1 MTRQAHNL
9 ITALVKDPDKELDQ
23 ILPKLKLKMPATTAA
38 AVTTNTA
45 TFTATMWHNS
55 MANNIP
61 TVTSSNVASNQVNV
75 ATSAASANSKI
86 AAVTAKT
93 IATTKAAIVTT
104 AATLAAMMPSQNGF
118 ANAVRQQ
125 VQQLPNVVMS
135 RANAAAAAAAI
146 CTGVSNGAVQAAVPG
161 GLPSSPKRLAA
172 PGTASTASATS
183 VSPAKGAMRALFT
196 DKQSGA
202 SQQQQ
207 QNSAANPK
215 STVTYTQASMAKTKV
230 VTSTMPTTFAAKV
243 DNRTTTTATPGTPKM
258 QPKLQGVD
266 VGVGASQGSKTP
278 TDRQPPMGGKS
289 EPQPL
294 PIKTTTP
301 VSMQGQGGHLHHHPG
316 RGSNP
321 GMSTGGAGLGISAAA
336 EYSPF
341 NNIFSQLQERVIGK
355 KEDQM
360 NFASV
365 AAAGVVPPPQE
376 RQINSGPPQ
385 HDIHSDPNL
394 IAKAPGYK
402 APGQRTTSP
411 QVNELEPSKAPG
423 YKGGFSP
430 GPASDPLNEPLK
442 SPNQFPGLNN
452 MGHHLGGHT
461 HHHHHHPQQG
471 PGGMGGSPGG
481 TISVDTFRVPPP
493 PFIPG
498 GGDYPP
504 DPSRFRLSA
513 QINAGSPRGSAASS
527 STITGGGQSP
537 KPLDILSQLGRDEY
551 SMPNQPMTLPRIES
565 TLNPNAPDFTSRSDF
580 NPRDFPG
587 VGVSGSSASRFL
599 QAQQYAMLHQQQQQ
613 GGAGH
618 GRESGSSGGRNH
630 AAPPGGP
637 HGSALPPQQ
646 DMRVPPPT
654 GAPPP
659 PRATMLSQQNFNA
672 LLQSGAANLVLPPG
686 STNMPTVPEYTAGG
700 GTGSSGGGSGF
711 TPGSAAGSTGA
722 GSFLNPA
729 MMGATGTIPVATVS
743 VVTPQQRQY
752 QGASPMQHQHSASA
766 PGSAHPTP
774 SKGKYLVLHLLNL

>member
-1 MTRQAHNL
+1 
-9 ITALVKDPDKELDQ
+9 
-23 ILPKLKLKMPATTAA
+23 
-38 AVTTNTA
+38 
-45 TFTATMWHNS
+45 
-55 MANNIP
+55 
-61 TVTSSNVASNQVNV
+61 
-75 ATSAASANSKI
+75 
-86 AAVTAKT
+86 
-93 IATTKAAIVTT
+93 
-104 AATLAAMMPSQNGF
+104 MPSQNGF

-146 CTGVSNGAVQAAVPG
+146 STGVSNGAVQAAVPG

-172 PGTASTASATS
+172 PRTPSTASPTS
-183 VSPAKGAMRALFT
+183 VSPTKGAVRALFT
-196 DKQSGA
+196 DKQTGA
-202 SQQQQ
+202 SQHQ
-207 QNSAANPK
+207 QNSAPNPK
-215 STVTYTQASMAKTKV
+215 STVTYTQAFMAKTKV

-243 DNRTTTTATPGTPKM
+243 DNRTTTATPGTPKM
-258 QPKLQGVD
+258 QPKLQGV
-266 VGVGASQGSKTP
+266 GGGTSQGSKTP

-301 VSMQGQGGHLHHHPG
+301 VSMQGQGQLHHHPG

-376 RQINSGPPQ
+376 QQINSGPPQ

-452 MGHHLGGHT
+452 MGHHLGGHA

-481 TISVDTFRVPPP
+481 AISMDTFRVPPP

-498 GGDYPP
+498 GSDYPP

-513 QINAGSPRGSAASS
+513 QMNASSPRGSAASS

-537 KPLDILSQLGRDEY
+537 KPLDILSQLGAGRVQHAEPADDSTADREHA
-551 SMPNQPMTLPRIES
+551 QPQRAGLHLPLRLQPKRLPRRRRQRWQRLTLP
-565 TLNPNAPDFTSRSDF
+565 
-580 NPRDFPG
+580 
-587 VGVSGSSASRFL
+587 
-599 QAQQYAMLHQQQQQ
+599 
-613 GGAGH
+613 
-618 GRESGSSGGRNH
+618 
-630 AAPPGGP
+630 
-637 HGSALPPQQ
+637 
-646 DMRVPPPT
+646 
-654 GAPPP
+654 
-659 PRATMLSQQNFNA
+659 
-672 LLQSGAANLVLPPG
+672 SGAAVRHAASTTGWSRTRPGIRVVRRAQPPTTPPRDLTGLP
-686 STNMPTVPEYTAGG
+686 
-700 GTGSSGGGSGF
+700 
-711 TPGSAAGSTGA
+711 
-722 GSFLNPA
+722 SFCPSRTCVYLH
-729 MMGATGTIPVATVS
+729 
-743 VVTPQQRQY
+743 PQVHHHHPRQ
-752 QGASPMQHQHSASA
+752 PC
-766 PGSAHPTP
+766 
-774 SKGKYLVLHLLNL
+774 